1 MKKADYFTV
10 VSGAEK
16 KVRCDLCPHRCL
28 LTDGKTGICMVRK
41 NEGGAL
47 CSLTYL
53 RPVSTAI
60 DPVEKKPLYHFY
72 PGSTIFSSGPNGC
85 TFKCTFCQNCEI
97 SQMVQPTRE
106 IPANKFAD
114 MIITSKSIG
123 IAYTYSEPYVWFE
136 TIMEIGRIVRENGLK
151 NVMVTNGFMEP
162 KPLKD
167 LLTVIDAMN
176 IDIKAINPK
185 FYRKLCKARL
195 EPVLKTCEQVKK
207 NCHLEITNL
216 LIPGEN
222 DSEKDIKGIV
232 DYITTNLGKDTPLHF
247 SRYFPRHK
255 MRVLPTSK
263 QSLLSAYEIAKAKLD
278 YVYLGNVE
286 TGHGSNTCCP
296 SCNFLM
302 ITRNGYTV
310 SIDPHIKKNPATN
323 TASCPKCGY
332 HTNIVIGN

>member
-28 LTDGKTGICMVRK
+28 LTDGKTGICMVRR
-41 NEGGAL
+41 NEGGIL
-47 CSLTYL
+47 CTLTYF

-60 DPVEKKPLYHFY
+60 DPIEKKPLYHFY

-85 TFKCTFCQNCEI
+85 TFKCAFCQNCEI

-106 IPANKFAD
+106 IPAKKFAD
-114 MIITSKSIG
+114 MIINSGSIG

-136 TIMEIGRIVRENGLK
+136 TIMTFGRTVRDNGLK

-167 LLTVIDAMN
+167 LLTLIDAMN
-176 IDIKAINPK
+176 IDIKSINPG
-185 FYRKLCKARL
+185 FYRRLCKARL
-195 EPVLKTCEQVKK
+195 EPVLRTCEEVKK
-207 NCHLEITNL
+207 KCHLEITNL

-232 DYITTNLGKDTPLHF
+232 DYMSANLGKDTPLHF

-255 MRVLPTSK
+255 MRALPTHQK
-263 QSLLSAYEIAKAKLD
+263 TLLLAYEIAREKLD
-278 YVYLGNVE
+278 YVYLGNVD
-286 TGHGSNTCCP
+286 TDYGSNTCCP
-296 SCNFLM
+296 SCNLLM
-302 ITRNGYTV
+302 ITRNGYSV
-310 SIDPHIKKNPATN
+310 SMDPRINKYPASN
-323 TASCPKCGY
+323 TALCPRCGFQ
-332 HTNIVIGN
+332 TNIVIGN

>member
-1 MKKADYFTV
+1 
-10 VSGAEK
+10 
-16 KVRCDLCPHRCL
+16 
-28 LTDGKTGICMVRK
+28 
-41 NEGGAL
+41 
-47 CSLTYL
+47 
-53 RPVSTAI
+53 
-60 DPVEKKPLYHFY
+60 
-72 PGSTIFSSGPNGC
+72 
-85 TFKCTFCQNCEI
+85 
-97 SQMVQPTRE
+97 
-106 IPANKFAD
+106 
-114 MIITSKSIG
+114 
-123 IAYTYSEPYVWFE
+123 
-136 TIMEIGRIVRENGLK
+136 
-151 NVMVTNGFMEP
+151 MEP